1 MLTPALPSLA
11 STTTCAAG
19 VSMHP
24 KGLPMLTHQELF
36 HAVVIPVVI
45 AAVVAAIGA
54 WRRWAFFM
62 PLAVGVGFLVSYGLT
77 GVPKLPPLD
86 GSDWIFWLAIG
97 MTLAAVADGAIG
109 NSAGGSRWGWLLG
122 AAAAGVVAF
131 VILKPLADVSAQVL
145 WVTTV
150 VFAMAGVALVLVAR
164 VAEVRLGSFWTLAG
178 FCVAASGAGVVILS
192 SDSRTIGVHGV
203 AVSAALGPVFVLG
216 ARLRAAQSVAIL
228 AAPLIGGLL
237 LAGHFYAGVTCT
249 NMSVLLGAPLLLLV
263 GAFLP
268 LKKRWVRGLI
278 GLMAV
283 TVAVAAVTGPTA
295 LAAKRAAEADP
306 YVEAYK

>member
-1 MLTPALPSLA
+1 
-11 STTTCAAG
+11 
-19 VSMHP
+19 
-24 KGLPMLTHQELF
+24 MLTHQELF
-36 HAVVIPVVI
+36 HAVVIPVLI
-45 AAVVAAIGA
+45 AAVIAAIGA

-62 PLAVGVGFLVSYGLT
+62 PLAVGVGFLVSYAMT

-86 GSDWIFWLAIG
+86 GSDWIFWMAIG
-97 MTLAAVADGAIG
+97 LTVVALPDGTIG
-109 NSAGGSRWGWLLG
+109 KSAGWLRFGWLLG
-122 AAAAGVVAF
+122 AAVGVMAF
-131 VILKPLADVSAQVL
+131 VVLKPLADVSAQVL
-145 WVTTV
+145 WVTTG
-150 VFAMAGVALVLVAR
+150 VFAVTGAALVLVAR
-164 VAEVRLGSFWTLAG
+164 VAEARLGSFWTLAA

-203 AVSAALGPVFVLG
+203 AVAAALGPVFVLG

-237 LAGHFYAGVTCT
+237 LSGNFYAGVTCT

-268 LKKRWVRGLI
+268 LKQRWVRGLI
-278 GLMAV
+278 GLVAV

-295 LAAKRAAEADP
+295 LAAKKAAESDP
-306 YVEAYK
+306 YADVYK